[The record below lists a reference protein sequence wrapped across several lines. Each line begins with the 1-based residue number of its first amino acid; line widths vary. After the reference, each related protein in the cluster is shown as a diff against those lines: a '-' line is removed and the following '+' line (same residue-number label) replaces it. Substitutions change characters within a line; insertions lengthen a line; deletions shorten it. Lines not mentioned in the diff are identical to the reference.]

1 MKKVFSA
8 EEKEIF
14 DMYMADRGQ
23 FPEIQNPRMRK
34 KEDLLFKKLEKLFAK
49 YSALISDV
57 REHKEFA
64 ELCSGPRDYYDKIM
78 VEMEDSFNTA
88 LEKKQKKLFEKI
100 KRIRGRAFETEI
112 QNLIQNKK

>member
-8 EEKEIF
+8 EEKRIF

-23 FPEIQNPRMRK
+23 FPEVQNPRMRK

-49 YSALISDV
+49 YSALISDM
-57 REHKEFA
+57 RDEKELA

-78 VEMEDSFNTA
+78 DEMEDSFNTA

-112 QNLIQNKK
+112 QNFIQNQK